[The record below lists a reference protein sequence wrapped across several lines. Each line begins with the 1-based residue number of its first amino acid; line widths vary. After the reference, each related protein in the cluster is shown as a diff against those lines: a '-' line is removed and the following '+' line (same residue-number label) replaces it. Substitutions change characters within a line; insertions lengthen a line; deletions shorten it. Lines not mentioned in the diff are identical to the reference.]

1 MKAMIFAAGLGTRL
15 RPVTSHI
22 PKALVEVGGIP
33 MIERV
38 IDSLKAAGV
47 NSILVNLHH
56 FPEKIKT
63 FLDRRNH
70 FGIEINYSDES
81 AELLETGGG
90 LKKAAWFFDDGQ
102 PFFVHNVDVLTNLDL
117 YRMMHHHLSTRP
129 LATLF
134 VKNRQT
140 SRYLTFD
147 DNMQLCG
154 WKNIK
159 TGEEIISRNSAS
171 AKDLA
176 FNGIHIIDPK
186 MFNLLHHKGKFSIIP
201 AYLDLAAEGHDIRG
215 YEDDS
220 ATFIDIGRPENLEEA
235 EQFVRSLRQ

>member
-1 MKAMIFAAGLGTRL
+1 MIFAAGLGTRL
-15 RPVTSHI
+15 RPVTSRI
-22 PKALVEVGGIP
+22 PKAMVEVGGIP

-38 IDSLKAAGV
+38 IDNLKAAGV

-56 FPEKIKT
+56 FPEKIRN
-63 FLDRRNH
+63 FLDERNH
-70 FGIEINYSDES
+70 FGIEIKYSDES
-81 AELLETGGG
+81 DELLETGGG
-90 LKKAAWFFDDGQ
+90 LKKAAWFFGDDN

-117 YRMMHHHLSTRP
+117 YRMMHHHMQTRP

-134 VKNRQT
+134 VKKRRT
-140 SRYLTFD
+140 SRYLIFD
-147 DNMQLCG
+147 GDMQLCG

-176 FNGIHIIDPK
+176 FNGIHIIDPRI
-186 MFNLLHHKGKFSIIP
+186 FDLLHHEGKFSIIP
-201 AYLDLAAEGHDIRG
+201 AYLDLAAEGHNIRG

-220 ATFIDIGRPENLEEA
+220 AAFTDIGRPENLDEA
-235 EQFVRSLRQ
+235 EQFVRSVRK